1 MIDRVS
7 TLELI
12 RYHLFGEF
20 SPVKSCATRSSSS
33 ASSARGNII
42 STPALSLAP
51 HRAFFRFQ
59 NLIPVNAV
67 TSEDSDGDG
76 ATKGSVSFTVA
87 ATSLDDEEDA
97 TLGVG
102 YCLKLPSSPSVAP
115 RLPLQLLDSKLICMA
130 HHDLVRLFL
139 CKAAKN
145 AVVVQWRRY
154 KATRMQWQ
162 CNGCTVAVQGS
173 KKCSGCVMVAVQGS
187 KKCSSCVMAV
197 VQGSK
202 NAVASSNDNAFWPP

>member
-1 MIDRVS
+1 MIDQVS

-12 RYHLFGEF
+12 RYHLLGEF
-20 SPVKSCATRSSSS
+20 SPMKSCTTRSDSSI
-33 ASSARGNII
+33 SSARGSII
-42 STPALSLAP
+42 STPALSLAL
-51 HRAFFRFQ
+51 RREFFRFQ
-59 NLIPVNAV
+59 NLVPVNAI

-76 ATKGSVSFTVA
+76 ATKGSVSFTA
-87 ATSLDDEEDA
+87 ATTSLDDEEDA

-115 RLPLQLLDSKLICMA
+115 RLLLQLLDSKLICMA

-145 AVVVQWRRY
+145 AVVVQCWRC

-173 KKCSGCVMVAVQGS
+173 KKMQWLCNGGGARQ
-187 KKCSSCVMAV
+187 
-197 VQGSK
+197 QK